1 LTLRRFYA
9 YQASAEDIAKDDTD
23 WKGKPYTCL
32 VIDTEIDSNDPV
44 VNKESVMKKV
54 EDLCKDIFKE
64 IDDRRDY
71 EFEMAKKI
79 VCEAKAEQQ
88 AAAAGKNIFEM
99 QFYLYISSRG
109 QR

>member
-1 LTLRRFYA
+1 M
-9 YQASAEDIAKDDTD
+9 
-23 WKGKPYTCL
+23 

-88 AAAAGKNIFEM
+88 AAAAGKNKFEM
-99 QFYLYISSRG
+99 QFYLYINSRR
-109 QR
+109 QRERQEGGSEERQNSRTNRSCSRRRN